1 MPGLLTAASK
11 FSTSQSI
18 SPFSARLAATSDRLV
33 VRYGHLLFRRGSPVV
48 QAGTLG
54 FLLLFLPGSI
64 YAQELNSQNKDLDLS
79 TQPAQ
84 AVESVE
90 VGTGSGSTHLVTT
103 LSVLSPQKQEV
114 PRSNSIEPQEQKVYD
129 AALGA
134 FRMARYLD
142 SAQGFVTFL
151 RDYPQSLL
159 ADQGWYW
166 LGESRYLVRGFDDAV
181 TVMTTLLDYFPDSA
195 FGEAARLRLGASYFE
210 LRQYQE
216 ARGVLEDLLELSPDR
231 EILDLAKAL
240 LEDLAAQ
247 GY

>member
-1 MPGLLTAASK
+1 MPGPA
-11 FSTSQSI
+11 
-18 SPFSARLAATSDRLV
+18 
-33 VRYGHLLFRRGSPVV
+33 
-48 QAGTLG
+48 
-54 FLLLFLPGSI
+54 

-90 VGTGSGSTHLVTT
+90 VGTGSGSMHLVTT

-142 SAQGFVTFL
+142 AAQGFVTFL
-151 RDYPQSLL
+151 REYPFSLL

-166 LGESRYLVRGFDDAV
+166 LGESRYLDHKFNDAV
-181 TVMTTLLDYFPDSA
+181 TAMTTLLDSFPGSA
-195 FGEAARLRLGASYFE
+195 LGEAARLRLGSSYFE
-210 LRQYQE
+210 LRRYQE
-216 ARGVLEDLLELSPDR
+216 ARDVLEDLLDISPDT

-240 LEDLAAQ
+240 LNDLAAQ

>member
-1 MPGLLTAASK
+1 
-11 FSTSQSI
+11 
-18 SPFSARLAATSDRLV
+18 
-33 VRYGHLLFRRGSPVV
+33 VV

-64 YAQELNSQNKDLDLS
+64 YAQELNSQNKDLDLAS
-79 TQPAQ
+79 QPAG

-103 LSVLSPQKQEV
+103 LSVLPPQEREA
-114 PRSNSIEPQEQKVYD
+114 PPSNSIEPEEQKVYD
-129 AALGA
+129 AALDA
-134 FRMARYLD
+134 FRMERYLD
-142 SAQGFVTFL
+142 AAQGFVTFL

-181 TVMTTLLDYFPDSA
+181 TVMTTLLDYFPNSTLR
-195 FGEAARLRLGASYFE
+195 EAARLRLGASYFE

-216 ARGVLEDLLELSPDR
+216 ARDVLEDLLELSPDR

-240 LEDLAAQ
+240 LKDLAAQ